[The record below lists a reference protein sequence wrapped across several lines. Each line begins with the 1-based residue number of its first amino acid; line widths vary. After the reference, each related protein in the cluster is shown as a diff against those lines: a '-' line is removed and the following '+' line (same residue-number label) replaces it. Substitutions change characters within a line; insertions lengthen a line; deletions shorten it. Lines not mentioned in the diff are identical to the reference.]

1 MRRTAEAWRR
11 SQRAVVLDGS
21 PVTGVT
27 DLDVPPTP
35 IDEAAGPGDNFHC
48 AELSFSLRARDK
60 FR

>member
-21 PVTGVT
+21 PVTRAT
-27 DLDVPPTP
+27 DLDVAPTP
-35 IDEAAGPGDNFHC
+35 IDEAAGPGDNSHR
-48 AELSFSLRARDK
+48 ADLSFSLRARDK